1 MKIIDRYV
9 IRQILM
15 PFAIGLMVFTFLLI
29 IPALIEQAETFVAKG
44 VSAPVVL
51 RLMATLIPQALA
63 LTIPMSLLLGLLI
76 GFGRLSA
83 DREFVAM
90 QACGISL
97 LRLLRPVGL
106 IAVLSWA
113 ATSYVMIVAL
123 PSANQTFR
131 EITYNIVAAL
141 AEGEVKPRVFFDT
154 FPDLQLYVRD
164 VPPGGGWQGVF
175 LAVNRPG
182 SAEEIYVARDGRVLL
197 NRERRTVELLLEGV
211 TTHTTDASGKYN
223 VGHSSTLVM
232 SVDPETV
239 FPRQGPAK
247 GDNEMT
253 IAELRAR
260 AAELE
265 RNGVSS
271 HNQVMAI
278 HRKFSI
284 PVACLVFGLIGL
296 ALGATNRRDGTLGSF
311 VLGVIIVFAYYIPLY
326 LGPALA
332 KGALIP
338 PWLAVWLP
346 NIVLGGLGLALF
358 IWRDRVADQP
368 FRLSWPAFLQRNVDG
383 TSTSRSASP
392 SRWRAI
398 KILDGYV
405 ATMYVRFLALSGI
418 AMLCVFYISTFIDR
432 SGQVFKGVATWGQL
446 GAFLWY
452 MTPQYVYYVLPLSV
466 LLATLVTVALLT
478 KNSELI
484 VMKACGIS
492 LYRVALPMLLC
503 AIVVGGILFGLD
515 QTILGAANYRGQFL
529 LHLMKGAP
537 PETFNAAKRHWTAGM
552 DGDIYH
558 YTIFSPTTRQLAGLE
573 IFEFADNMTRL
584 KARTYAERADY
595 MGAHEG
601 VLPDF
606 WKVHHGWTRE
616 FDAAGESPSF
626 AAFDVTTKQFE
637 SASYFGTEQVDPQF
651 MTYTQLRRY
660 IEQLR
665 SSGFNVLEQQVA
677 LWRKVSFP
685 FVTLIMTLLAVPFAV
700 TVGRGGAMAGIGV
713 GIGLAI
719 TYWTA
724 ISIFAA
730 LGSGGLIA
738 PALAAW
744 APNMLFGAGA
754 AYLLLTVRT

>member
-9 IRQILM
+9 IRQVLM
-15 PFAIGLMVFTFLLI
+15 PFSIGLMVFTFLLI
-29 IPALIEQAETFVAKG
+29 IPALIDQAETFVAKG

-97 LRLLRPVGL
+97 MRLLRPVGL
-106 IAVLSWA
+106 VAVLSWS

-131 EITYNIVAAL
+131 EITYNVVAAL

-154 FPDLQLYVRD
+154 FPELQLYVRD
-164 VPPGGGWQGVF
+164 VPQAGGWQGVF

-182 SAEEIYVARDGRVLL
+182 SAEEIYVARNGRVLL
-197 NRERRTVELLLEGV
+197 NRQRRTVELLLEDV

-223 VGHSSTLVM
+223 VGHSKTLVM
-232 SVDPETV
+232 SVDPDTV
-239 FPRQGPAK
+239 FPREGPAK

-265 RNGVSS
+265 QNGISS
-271 HNQVMAI
+271 HNQWMAI

-311 VLGVIIVFAYYIPLY
+311 VLGVIIVFAYYIPLF

-332 KGALIP
+332 KGGLIP

-346 NIVLGGLGLALF
+346 NVVLGGLGFALF
-358 IWRDRVADQP
+358 VWRDRVADQP
-368 FRLSWPAFLQRNVDG
+368 FRLSLPSFLQKRIDG
-383 TSTSRSASP
+383 TASRRRTR
-392 SRWRAI
+392 RWSVI
-398 KILDGYV
+398 NILDGYV
-405 ATMYVRFLALSGI
+405 ATMYIRFLALSGI

-452 MTPQYVYYVLPLSV
+452 MTPQYIYYVFPLSV
-466 LLATLVTVALLT
+466 LLAALVTVALLT

-492 LYRVALPMLLC
+492 LYRVALPMVLC
-503 AIVVGGILFGLD
+503 AVIVGGILFSLD
-515 QTILGAANYRGQFL
+515 QTILGRANYRAQFL
-529 LHLMKGAP
+529 LHLMKGAS
-537 PETFNAAKRHWTAGM
+537 PETFNAAKRHWTVGT
-552 DGDIYH
+552 DGDMYH
-558 YTIFSPTTRQLAGLE
+558 YTIYNPTTRQLAGLE
-573 IFEFADNMTRL
+573 VFEFADNMTRL
-584 KARTYAERADY
+584 AARTYAERADY

-606 WKVHHGWTRE
+606 WRVQRGWTRE
-616 FDAAGESPSF
+616 FDSGGEPRNF
-626 AAFDVTTKQFE
+626 TPFDATTKQFE

-651 MTYTQLRRY
+651 MTFTQLRQY
-660 IEQLR
+660 IDQLR
-665 SSGFNVLEQQVA
+665 TGGFDVLAQQVA

>member
-9 IRQILM
+9 IRQVLM
-15 PFAIGLMVFTFLLI
+15 PFGIGLMVFTFLLI
-29 IPALIEQAETFVAKG
+29 IPALIQQAEIFVAKG

-97 LRLLRPVGL
+97 MRLLRPVGL
-106 IAVLSWA
+106 TAVLSWA

-164 VPPGGGWQGVF
+164 VPPGGGWKGVF

-182 SAEEIYVARDGRVLL
+182 SAEEIYVAREGRVLL

-260 AAELE
+260 AAELQA
-265 RNGVSS
+265 NGVST
-271 HNQVMAI
+271 HNQLMAI

-296 ALGATNRRDGTLGSF
+296 ALGATNRRDGALGSF

-332 KGALIP
+332 KGGRIP
-338 PWLAVWLP
+338 PGLAVWLP
-346 NIVLGGLGLALF
+346 NIVLGGLGIALF
-358 IWRDRVADQP
+358 VWRDRVADQP
-368 FRLSWPAFLQRNVDG
+368 FRFSMPAFLRRQSNGASG
-383 TSTSRSASP
+383 TSRP
-392 SRWRAI
+392 RRWRAI
-398 KILDGYV
+398 SILDGYV
-405 ATMYVRFLALSGI
+405 AAMYLRYLALAGI

-466 LLATLVTVALLT
+466 LLAALVTIALLT

-503 AIVVGGILFGLD
+503 AVVVGGILFSLD
-515 QTILGAANYRGQFL
+515 QTILGAANYRAQFL

-537 PETFNAAKRHWTAGM
+537 AETFNAAKRHWTAGM

-558 YTIFSPTTRQLAGLE
+558 YTVFNPGTRQLAGLE
-573 IFEFADNMTRL
+573 VFEFADNMTRL

-606 WKVHHGWTRE
+606 WKLLHGWTRE
-616 FDAAGESPSF
+616 FDSNGAPNF
-626 AAFDVTTKQFE
+626 TAFDTTTKPFE
-637 SASYFGTEQVDPQF
+637 SASYFGSEQVDPQF
-651 MTYTQLRRY
+651 MTYTQLRHY
-660 IEQLR
+660 IGQLQTG
-665 SSGFNVLEQQVA
+665 GFDVLEQQVA
-677 LWRKVSFP
+677 LWRKISFP

>member
-9 IRQILM
+9 IRQVLM
-15 PFAIGLMVFTFLLI
+15 PFGIGLMVFTFLLI
-29 IPALIEQAETFVAKG
+29 IPALIQQAEIFVAKG
-44 VSAPVVL
+44 VSAPVVV

-97 LRLLRPVGL
+97 MRLLRPVGL
-106 IAVLSWA
+106 TAVLSWA

-182 SAEEIYVARDGRVLL
+182 SAEEIYVAREGRVLL
-197 NRERRTVELLLEGV
+197 NRERRTVELALEGV

-265 RNGVSS
+265 ANGVST
-271 HNQVMAI
+271 HNQLMAI

-296 ALGATNRRDGTLGSF
+296 ALGATNRRDGALGSF

-332 KGALIP
+332 KGGRIP

-346 NIVLGGLGLALF
+346 NIVLGGLGVALF
-358 IWRDRVADQP
+358 VWRDRVADQP
-368 FRLSWPAFLQRNVDG
+368 FRFSMPAFLQRSGKG
-383 TSTSRSASP
+383 TSGSSRP
-392 SRWRAI
+392 QRWRALS
-398 KILDGYV
+398 ILDRYV
-405 ATMYVRFLALSGI
+405 ATMYLRYLALAGI

-446 GAFLWY
+446 GAFLGY

-466 LLATLVTVALLT
+466 LLAALVTIALLT

-503 AIVVGGILFGLD
+503 AVVVGAILFSLD
-515 QTILGAANYRGQFL
+515 QTILGAANYRAQFL
-529 LHLMKGAP
+529 LHLMKGSPA
-537 PETFNAAKRHWTAGM
+537 ETFNAAKRHWTAGM

-558 YTIFSPTTRQLAGLE
+558 YTIFNPGTRQLAGLE
-573 IFEFADNMTRL
+573 VFEFADNMTRL
-584 KARTYAERADY
+584 RARTYAERADY
-595 MGAHEG
+595 MGEHEG

-606 WKVHHGWTRE
+606 WKVLHGWTRE
-616 FDAAGESPSF
+616 FDANGEPRSF
-626 AAFDVTTKQFE
+626 TAFDTTTKQFE
-637 SASYFGTEQVDPQF
+637 SASYFGSEQVDPQF

-660 IEQLR
+660 IDQLR
-665 SSGFNVLEQQVA
+665 TGGFDVLQQQVA